1 MNNTTSVTGEA
12 YINGITTT
20 TTQLNL
26 PFDKV
31 VGRAPHQP
39 LERDLVIPS
48 QELRIFAE
56 KTWHDQG
63 LL

>member
-1 MNNTTSVTGEA
+1 MTLVTGES
-12 YINGITTT
+12 YVNGTTTT
-20 TTQLNL
+20 TTQLDL

-31 VGRAPHQP
+31 VGRRPQQP
-39 LERDLVIPS
+39 LERDLVIPE

-56 KTWHDQG
+56 DIWNEQS

>member
-1 MNNTTSVTGEA
+1 VTGEA

-20 TTQLNL
+20 TTQLEL
-26 PFDKV
+26 PFNKV
-31 VGRAPHQP
+31 VGRAPHQL
-39 LERDLVIPS
+39 LERDFMISS

-56 KTWHDQG
+56 KIWHGQG

>member
-1 MNNTTSVTGEA
+1 MNGT
-12 YINGITTT
+12 TTT
-20 TTQLNL
+20 TTQLDL

-31 VGRAPHQP
+31 VGRRPQQP
-39 LERDLVIPS
+39 LERDLVIPE

-56 KTWHDQG
+56 DIWNEQS